1 MPDPLPGRYLI
12 RNRGWRLLFRSMD
25 AVLEFLAAGN
35 APALPVKPKNIL
47 LSNLGHLGDVL
58 ISTSVLPVLK
68 SAYPDVRIGFA
79 AGSWALPIL
88 SGHPMVD
95 QIHIVDHWF
104 LNRANQGKAQ
114 KFRRFLKTTGTALRE
129 ISALRYDISIHLY
142 SYFPNAIPL
151 AWKAG
156 VPVRIGY
163 TSGGFGPLLTHPVP
177 FDPAG
182 KHESEYQADLLHVPG
197 IGKEHLDRLKMT
209 LPDPAPGTGTRLREI
224 LGGESFDGIPYRLI
238 HMGSGAGVTHEWPLP
253 SWRALAE
260 KLRADGITLVF
271 TGIGRRE
278 RENAEAV
285 TAGLKGCRNLC
296 DRLDWWGFVE
306 AIRQAEMV
314 YSVDT
319 SAGHIAAALNTPC
332 VSVFGGISDTPR
344 WRPKGEY
351 CSLVTNEAACAPCYK
366 VAGCE
371 TMECLHNIAMERVY
385 DAGEGLLNEHQSP
398 SNSR

>member
-1 MPDPLPGRYLI
+1 
-12 RNRGWRLLFRSMD
+12 MD
-25 AVLEFLAAGN
+25 TMLEFLGGGN
-35 APALPVKPKNIL
+35 APALPGHPKRIL

-68 SAYPDVRIGFA
+68 SAYPDVRIGFV
-79 AGSWALPIL
+79 AGRWAQPIL

-104 LNRANQGKAQ
+104 LNRATQGKAE
-114 KFRRFLKTTGTALRE
+114 KIRRFLKTTQTALRE
-129 ISALRYDISIHLY
+129 IRALQYDIAINLY

-151 AWKAG
+151 TWKAG
-156 VPVRIGY
+156 VPVRIGF

-177 FDPAG
+177 FRQSG
-182 KHESEYQADLLHVPG
+182 KHESEYQADLLHVLG

-209 LPDPAPGTGTRLREI
+209 LPDPTPDTEINLCRVLGRES
-224 LGGESFDGIPYRLI
+224 LDGPPYRLI

-260 KLRADGITLVF
+260 KLRAGGRMLVF
-271 TGIGRRE
+271 TGIGNHE
-278 RENAEAV
+278 REQIEAV
-285 TAGLKGCRNLC
+285 TAGLKDCHNLC

-306 AIRQAEMV
+306 AIRQAEIV

-319 SAGHIAAALNTPC
+319 SAGHIAAAVNTPC
-332 VSVFGGISDTPR
+332 VSVFGGISDIPR

-351 CSLVTNEAACAPCYK
+351 CSLITKEVVCAPCYK

-371 TMECLHNIAMERVY
+371 TMECVQDIATERVY
-385 DAGEGLLNEHQSP
+385 AAGEELLRVARSRNEHQFP